1 MSAVVAQPLAGTNML
16 RRKQLVIYSWY
27 PVTDEALVVQ
37 GRCAAQGLASASP
50 VVAIATKAVA
60 QALASRVG

>member
-1 MSAVVAQPLAGTNML
+1 MPAVAARPLAGTNTL

-37 GRCAAQGLASASP
+37 GRFAAQGLASASP
-50 VVAIATKAVA
+50 VAAIATKAVA
-60 QALASRVG
+60 QALASRAG